1 MNRVSTLTALNLLL
15 VFLFTSLPLKAQ
27 LVDEMGDES
36 SLYAETKQ
44 VNQFF
49 RRFNGEEDKKGNR
62 YYPKDKKYRNRQL
75 RKNYLIN
82 LFDESNQGISRALK
96 KDFITVAID
105 EEDPCYLDFHG
116 IDWFAEVH
124 TIFLR
129 QGKEIPVTLFMDLEE
144 ENEGYKWVISQV
156 SADYLMQDYPEES
169 KEPKKFLHPLSHEL
183 GFMNLRKAL
192 ENKQEVDQYLAKDFQ
207 PDQLTLFLQ
216 DLKKGTVRF
225 KTTKSIQFHFFQMG
239 GWYFEVSYFN
249 RPGYNRG
256 WLISNL
262 VALNDP
268 VNDRAALE
276 TFIGYEK

>member
-1 MNRVSTLTALNLLL
+1 MSKIGKLIAFNLFF
-15 VFLFTSLPLKAQ
+15 VFLSTSLTLQAQ
-27 LVDEMGDES
+27 LVDEMEDES
-36 SLYAETKQ
+36 GLYAETKQ

-82 LFDESNQGISRALK
+82 LFDEGNNGISRALK
-96 KDFITVAID
+96 KDFITLAID
-105 EEDPCYLDFHG
+105 EENPCYLDFHG
-116 IDWFAEVH
+116 VDWFAEVH
-124 TIFLR
+124 TVFLR
-129 QGKEIPVTLFMDLEE
+129 RGKEVPVTLFMELEE

-156 SADYLMQDYPEES
+156 TADHLLQDFPEDTGEQ
-169 KEPKKFLHPLSHEL
+169 KKFLHPLSHEL

-192 ENKQEVDQYLAKDFQ
+192 ENKEEVDQYLVKDFQ

-216 DLKKGTVRF
+216 EMKEGVLRF
-225 KTTKSIQFHFFQMG
+225 KTTKSIRFHFFQMG
-239 GWYFEVSYFN
+239 GWYFEVSHFN
-249 RPGYNRG
+249 RSGYNRG

-276 TFIGYEK
+276 SFIGYEK